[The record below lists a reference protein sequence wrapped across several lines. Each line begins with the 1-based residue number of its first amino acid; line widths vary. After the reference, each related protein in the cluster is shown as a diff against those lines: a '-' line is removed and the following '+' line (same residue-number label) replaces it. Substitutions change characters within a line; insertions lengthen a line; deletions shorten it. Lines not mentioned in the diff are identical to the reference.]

1 MENMYITRTRLRM
14 QTNVYQR
21 QSHRKMIKTE
31 EKAKVVT
38 VGWGMYSNAAL
49 NIIYSS
55 SKDDLI
61 NSF

>member
-21 QSHRKMIKTE
+21 QLHRRMIKTE

-38 VGWGMYSNAAL
+38 VGWGDVLECRTNH
-49 NIIYSS
+49 NIQ
-55 SKDDLI
+55 
-61 NSF
+61 